1 MRAGILVITTSMLVV
16 MPAYAEDGKDLPPA
30 SVLQASPQNAA
41 APNVAGAPDGKKGAP
56 PDGTVQ
62 ERCVDVTAGGERSFG
77 CVNEQLKRKVDSVN
91 PTLNIAPIDARSPD
105 TKTGVVNIP
114 GVTQQYG
121 KNFGKS
127 AVPFRPPPPVF
138 TSPLARH

>member
-1 MRAGILVITTSMLVV
+1 MKAGILAIAMAVTAAWPVG
-16 MPAYAEDGKDLPPA
+16 AEEARDLPPA
-30 SVLQASPQNAA
+30 GVLQTAHDANTA
-41 APNVAGAPDGKKGAP
+41 APAGA

-77 CVNEQLKRKVDSVN
+77 CVNELLKRKVDRVN

-105 TKTGVVNIP
+105 TKTGVINIP
-114 GVTQQYG
+114 GVKQQYG
-121 KNFGKS
+121 QNFGKS

-138 TSPLARH
+138 TSPLSRH